1 MRRKMLD
8 ALLSTGGLV
17 IAVVLIVAGGLL
29 TWGHSFVNT
38 EVHNQ
43 LAAEK
48 IFFPDKATINSE
60 HEAEIT
66 KFVTPYAGQQVVNGQ
81 QAEVFADHYIAVHL
95 EGAGGGLTYSELSA
109 KAMADP
115 TNVKLQ
121 GQVAT
126 MFKGETLRG
135 LLLNSY
141 AFWKMGQIALIAS
154 IVSFI
159 GAGLMLLLAGL
170 GLWHLR
176 RTDPEEQVLARLA
189 AQAPAAPVAV

>member
-1 MRRKMLD
+1 MRRKMFD

-17 IAVVLIVAGGLL
+17 IAVVLIAAGGLL

-38 EVHNQ
+38 NVHNQ

-48 IFFPDKATINSE
+48 IFFPDKAGIAAQHDS
-60 HEAEIT
+60 EIT
-66 KFVTPYAGQQVVNGQ
+66 KFVSPYAGQQVVNGQ

-95 EGAGGGLTYSELSA
+95 KAAGGGLTYSQLSA
-109 KAMADP
+109 KAIADP

-121 GQVAT
+121 AQVAT

-141 AFWKMGQIALIAS
+141 AFWKMGQIALVAS

-159 GAGLMLLLAGL
+159 GAALMLLLAGL
-170 GLWHLR
+170 GFWHLR
-176 RTDPEEQVLARLA
+176 RTDPDAQVLAGLSTR
-189 AQAPAAPVAV
+189 PPIPVQV

>member
-1 MRRKMLD
+1 MRRKMFD

-38 EVHNQ
+38 NVHNQ

-48 IFFPDKATINSE
+48 VFFPDKAGIAAQHDS
-60 HEAEIT
+60 EIT
-66 KFVTPYAGQQVVNGQ
+66 KFVSPYAGQQVVNGQ

-95 EGAGGGLTYSELSA
+95 KAAGGGLTYSQLSV
-109 KAMADP
+109 KAIADP

-121 GQVAT
+121 AQVAT

-141 AFWKMGQIALIAS
+141 AFWKMGQIALVAS

-159 GAGLMLLLAGL
+159 GAALMLLLAGL
-170 GLWHLR
+170 GFWHLR
-176 RTDPEEQVLARLA
+176 RTDPSAQVLAGLSTP
-189 AQAPAAPVAV
+189 APIPVQV

>member
-1 MRRKMLD
+1 MRRRMFD
-8 ALLSTGGLV
+8 ALLSTAGLV
-17 IAVVLIVAGGLL
+17 IAVVLVVAGGLL

-48 IFFPDKATINSE
+48 IFFPSTAGIAAQHD
-60 HEAEIT
+60 AEIT
-66 KFVTPYAGQQVVNGQ
+66 KFVSPYAGQQVVNGQ
-81 QAEVFADHYIAVHL
+81 QARVFADHYIAVHL
-95 EGAGGGLTYSELSA
+95 RAVGGGLTYSELSA
-109 KAMADP
+109 KAIADP

-141 AFWKMGQIALIAS
+141 AFWKMGQIALIGS

-170 GLWHLR
+170 GLGHLR
-176 RTDPEEQVLARLA
+176 RTDPSEQMLTLGARSP
-189 AQAPAAPVAV
+189 APLEV

>member
-1 MRRKMLD
+1 MRRKMFD

-29 TWGHSFVNT
+29 IWGHSFVNT
-38 EVHNQ
+38 NVHSQ

-48 IFFPDKATINSE
+48 IFFPSQAGIAAQKD
-60 HEAEIT
+60 AEIT
-66 KFVTPYAGQQVVNGQ
+66 KFVSPYAGQQVVNGQ
-81 QAEVFADHYIAVHL
+81 QAQVFADHYIAVHL
-95 EGAGGGLTYSELSA
+95 KAAGGGLTYSELSA
-109 KAMADP
+109 KAIADP

-141 AFWKMGQIALIAS
+141 AFWKMGQIALVAS
-154 IVSFI
+154 IVSFA
-159 GAGLMLLLAGL
+159 GAALMLLLAGL
-170 GLWHLR
+170 GFWHLR
-176 RTDPEEQVLARLA
+176 RADPSEQVLARLGA
-189 AQAPAAPVAV
+189 RSPATVGV

>member
-1 MRRKMLD
+1 MHRKMFD

-38 EVHNQ
+38 QVHNQ

-48 IFFPDKATINSE
+48 IFFPDKAGIAAQ
-60 HEAEIT
+60 HDAEIT
-66 KFVTPYAGQQVVNGQ
+66 KFVSPYAGQQVVNGQ
-81 QAEVFADHYIAVHL
+81 QAATFADHYIGVHL
-95 EGAGGGLTYSELSA
+95 KGAGGGLTYSELSA
-109 KAMADP
+109 KAIADP

-141 AFWKMGQIALIAS
+141 AFWKMGQIALIGAV
-154 IVSFI
+154 VSFA
-159 GAGLMLLLAGL
+159 GAALMLLLAGL
-170 GLWHLR
+170 GFWHLR
-176 RTDPEEQVLARLA
+176 RTDPTEQVLAGLGART
-189 AQAPAAPVAV
+189 PAPVEA

>member
-1 MRRKMLD
+1 MRRKMFD

-38 EVHNQ
+38 NVHSQ

-48 IFFPDKATINSE
+48 IFFPDKAGIAAQ
-60 HEAEIT
+60 HDAEIT
-66 KFVTPYAGQQVVNGQ
+66 KFVSPYAGQQVVNGQ
-81 QAEVFADHYIAVHL
+81 QAQVFADHYIAVHL
-95 EGAGGGLTYSELSA
+95 KGAGGGLTYSELSA
-109 KAMADP
+109 KAIADP

-141 AFWKMGQIALIAS
+141 AFWKMGQIALVAS
-154 IVSFI
+154 IASFI
-159 GAGLMLLLAGL
+159 GAALMLLLAGL
-170 GLWHLR
+170 GFWHLR
-176 RTDPEEQVLARLA
+176 RTDPTAEVLTRLGSR
-189 AQAPAAPVAV
+189 APAPVEA